1 MRRDLLFPRRHSH
14 QRMQIHMKGQE
25 NYKKKKKK
33 NEDTKP
39 MSAYREPLSPHMTQK
54 AMTNK
59 RTEDEM

>member
-1 MRRDLLFPRRHSH
+1 MDANSH
-14 QRMQIHMKGQE
+14 ERAGKLQ
-25 NYKKKKKK
+25 KKE

-39 MSAYREPLSPHMTQK
+39 MSAYREQLSPHMTQK